1 MDVLPANFCR
11 DGRILQ
17 FVSDTLNYSNIGIDP
32 IRRSA
37 MRPDMTRDR
46 LPSLGSR
53 QLKAVLAVAEYRSFV
68 AAASFLRL
76 SQPALT
82 RTIKQVEGELGV
94 QLFSRNTR
102 HVTVTAAG
110 KEFANLAER
119 LLGDLQIGVAHMR
132 ELADR
137 PCGQIVVTSVV
148 SLASAMLPAL
158 LADYRRRFSGI
169 EVHLRE
175 GLHHAVMEELRSGL
189 ADFGIGYIDDAPK
202 SFITENLGTETFH
215 VVLPR
220 DSALAR
226 RKTVELR
233 AMADAALVS
242 FPAESRTRRIVDGA
256 AAAMGI
262 SFQYSMTANR
272 LPALHGLI
280 RNRIGLAIVPS
291 SERPLPDDPD
301 LVSRPLAGK
310 RLACQ
315 IGIMRLRERDLTPAA
330 AEFLNVVRKWLR
342 QFRGRAGRKR
352 LAHRDHLARRQH
364 HSSGSVVNS
373 SG

>member
-1 MDVLPANFCR
+1 MPR
-11 DGRILQ
+11 DI
-17 FVSDTLNYSNIGIDP
+17 F
-32 IRRSA
+32 
-37 MRPDMTRDR
+37 
-46 LPSLGSR
+46 PSLSSR

-68 AAASFLRL
+68 AAASFLKL

-82 RTIKQVEGELGV
+82 RTIKQVEAELGV

-102 HVTVTAAG
+102 RVTVTGAG
-110 KEFANLAER
+110 KEFAALAER
-119 LLGDLQIGVAHMR
+119 LLNDLQIGIEHMR

-137 PCGQIVVTSVV
+137 PRGQIVVTSVV

-158 LADYRRRFSGI
+158 LADYCRRFSGI

-175 GLHHAVMEELRSGL
+175 GLHHAVTDELRSGV

-202 SFITENLGTETFH
+202 SFITEGLGTETFH

-226 RKTVELR
+226 RRTVELR
-233 AMADAALVS
+233 ALADTALVS
-242 FPAESRTRRIVDGA
+242 FPVESRTRRIVDGA
-256 AAAMGI
+256 AAAAGI

-272 LPALHGLI
+272 LPTLHGLV
-280 RNRIGLAIVPS
+280 RNRIGLAIVPAG
-291 SERPLPDDPD
+291 ERPLADDPD

-315 IGIMRLRERDLTPAA
+315 IGIMRLRERELTPAA
-330 AEFLNVVRKWLR
+330 AEFLDVVRKWLR
-342 QFRGRAGRKR
+342 EFRRNTGRMRFA
-352 LAHRDHLARRQH
+352 
-364 HSSGSVVNS
+364 
-373 SG
+373 